1 MYFAAIGGVFL
12 GAGASTAAAT
22 SLGVTIVGGVASTAM
37 TVMQTIGSQKTANVM
52 ARAQTNQAITNKQL
66 AEQAMLFEAQGLAEK
81 KIREAAAASQQ
92 KFQNKIKAQQ
102 TLGTFIAA
110 EADANIG
117 GLTSMLLKDDII
129 RTELTN
135 EAQIDRNF
143 DYVSRDL
150 DRANQAIYTKAK
162 GRVASMPMGV
172 QPSMTSAV
180 IGGAL
185 QIGGDLFARYDK
197 YQERIGAYEP
207 PVVTIP

>member
-1 MYFAAIGGVFL
+1 MCFAAIGGIFLAGGAAAPGAAAL
-12 GAGASTAAAT
+12 GA
-22 SLGVTIVGGVASTAM
+22 TIVGGVVSTGM
-37 TVMQTIGSQKTANVM
+37 TIMQTIQQQKTASVM
-52 ARAQTNQAITNKQL
+52 AKAETNRAITNKQL
-66 AEQAMLFEAQGLAEK
+66 AEQAMMFEAQGLAEK
-81 KIREAAAASQQ
+81 KVREASAASQQ

-110 EADANIG
+110 EADASIG

-150 DRANQAIYTKAK
+150 DRANEAIYTKAK
-162 GRVASMPMGV
+162 GRVASMAMGT

-185 QIGGDLFARYDK
+185 QIGGDLFSRYDK

-207 PVVTIP
+207 SVI